1 MKKYVMNATKP
12 KPVGFW
18 GQELDPKQL
27 AAQHQFLEQMQI
39 AVTLANREVIHRKI
53 PNLTPDTFQQ
63 LAVMVARFRADYLEA
78 AIRLSTSDTHDT
90 KELAE
95 LKRMRELFDE
105 GCAAFEALER
115 AIERG
120 YVDFGSESS

>member
-39 AVTLANREVIHRKI
+39 AVTIANREVIHRKI
-53 PNLTPDTFQQ
+53 PNLSSDTFHQ

-78 AIRLSTSDTHDT
+78 AIRLSNSETHDGRA
-90 KELAE
+90 LAE
-95 LKRMRELFDE
+95 LKHMRELFDE
-105 GCAAFEALER
+105 GCSAFEALER

-120 YVDFGSESS
+120 YVDLGGKID

>member
-18 GQELDPKQL
+18 GQELDPKRL

-53 PNLTPDTFQQ
+53 PNLTAATFHQ

-78 AIRLSTSDTHDT
+78 AIRLSNSDTHDE
-90 KELAE
+90 KAFAE
-95 LKRMRELFDE
+95 LKQLRELFDE
-105 GCAAFEALER
+105 GCSAFEALER

-120 YVDFGSESS
+120 YVDLGGEHS

>member
-39 AVTLANREVIHRKI
+39 AVTIANREVIHGKI
-53 PNLTPDTFQQ
+53 PNLTPATFHQ

-78 AIRLSTSDTHDT
+78 AIRLSNSDTHD
-90 KELAE
+90 EEALAE
-95 LKRMRELFDE
+95 LKHLRELFDE
-105 GCAAFEALER
+105 GCSAFEALER

-120 YVDFGSESS
+120 YVDLGSKLS

>member
-1 MKKYVMNATKP
+1 MKKYVMSGAKAKP
-12 KPVGFW
+12 AGFW

-27 AAQHQFLEQMQI
+27 AAQHQFLEQMQM
-39 AVTLANREVIHRKI
+39 AVAVANREVIHRKI
-53 PNLTPDTFQQ
+53 PNLTPETFQQ

-78 AIRLSTSDTHDT
+78 AIRLSTSETHDANA
-90 KELAE
+90 LAE
-95 LKRMRELFDE
+95 LKHSRELFDE

-120 YVDFGSESS
+120 YVDFGDKPR